1 MKKNLANRWGV
12 QFFRS
17 LRHRDY
23 RLLLGGSITYSSGY
37 WILVTAQ
44 GWLVLQLT
52 DSAFWVGMIAFMVG
66 IPSLFLCPFG
76 GLYADRLD
84 RRKLLLV
91 GQVASALPILLLA
104 TLTSTGVIA
113 IWHIAAISVF
123 IGIVWALTDPA
134 YLAII
139 PSLVTP
145 RELTNAIA
153 METLAWQ
160 LSRFIGPAIAGVL
173 LSLFAKGGTFYR
185 ADMDFV
191 GASMAFV
198 CAGIAFVVAF
208 FLTSR
213 VRSPAP
219 VTTRRASI
227 GKDIREGLSFIRSN
241 KVALTLI
248 LMVAGVSLFAL
259 PCFWLMPVFARDVLG
274 VGEAGYAQLM
284 MAVGAGGLAGG
295 LAAAKLGDFKRKGWL
310 LIGSALT
317 FTVLLILFAMSRAF
331 PLSLVLAV
339 IIGGA
344 NGLFQA
350 VAVALLLSITPDR
363 LRGRVMGLFIITWQ
377 LPSIGSLMLGAAT
390 DWVGLPVAVVAGV
403 LICIVFILVAVL
415 RLPVLRRL

>member
-139 PSLVTP
+139 PSLVT
-145 RELTNAIA
+145 RSDLTNAIA
-153 METLAWQ
+153 METLTWQ

-173 LSLFAKGGTFYR
+173 LSLVAMGGTFY
-185 ADMDFV
+185 
-191 GASMAFV
+191 G
-198 CAGIAFVVAF
+198 AGIIFVVAF

-219 VTTRRASI
+219 VTTKRASI
-227 GKDIREGLSFIRSN
+227 GKDIREGLSYIKSN

-295 LAAAKLGDFKRKGWL
+295 LAVAKLGDFKRKGWL

-317 FTVLLILFAMSRAF
+317 FTVVLILFAMSRAF

-350 VAVALLLSITPDR
+350 VSIALLLSITPDR

-377 LPSIGSLMLGAAT
+377 LPAIGSLMLGAAT
-390 DWVGLPVAVVAGV
+390 GWVGLPVAVIAGV
-403 LICIVFILVAVL
+403 LICIVFILGAVL

>member
-1 MKKNLANRWGV
+1 MKKNLADRWGV
-12 QFFRS
+12 QVFRS

-23 RLLLGGSITYSSGY
+23 RLLLGGSITASSGY
-37 WILVTAQ
+37 WILITAQ

-52 DSAFWVGMIAFMVG
+52 DSAFWVGLIAFIIG

-84 RRKLLLV
+84 RRKMMLF

-104 TLTSTGVIA
+104 TLTTTGVIA
-113 IWHIAAISVF
+113 IWHIAALSVL
-123 IGIVWALTDPA
+123 IGTVWAFTDPA

-145 RELTNAIA
+145 SDLTNAMA
-153 METLAWQ
+153 MDTLAWQ

-173 LSLFAKGGTFYR
+173 MGLVAMGGTFY
-185 ADMDFV
+185 
-191 GASMAFV
+191 G
-198 CAGIAFVVAF
+198 AGIAFVVAF
-208 FLTSR
+208 LLIFLIRT
-213 VRSPAP
+213 PATI
-219 VTTRRASI
+219 TTRRASI
-227 GKDIREGLSFIRSN
+227 WKDIKEGLSYIRSN
-241 KVALTLI
+241 KMALTLI

-274 VGEAGYAQLM
+274 VGEAGYTQLM

-310 LIGSALT
+310 MIVSALI
-317 FTVLLILFAMSRAF
+317 FTGMLILFAMSRSF

-339 IIGGA
+339 IIGAA

-350 VAVALLLSITPDR
+350 VIIALLLSITPDQF
-363 LRGRVMGLFIITWQ
+363 RGRMMGLFIITWQ

-390 DWVGLPVAVVAGV
+390 DWVGLPVAVIAGS
-403 LICIVFILVAVL
+403 LICTAFILGAVL
-415 RLPVLRRL
+415 RLPALRRL

>member
-1 MKKNLANRWGV
+1 MKKNPANRWAV
-12 QFFRS
+12 QVFRS

-66 IPSLFLCPFG
+66 IPALFLCPFG

-84 RRKLLLV
+84 RRKLLLF
-91 GQVASALPILLLA
+91 GQVLSALPILLLA

-173 LSLFAKGGTFYR
+173 LSLVAMGGTFY
-185 ADMDFV
+185 
-191 GASMAFV
+191 G
-198 CAGIAFVVAF
+198 AGIAFVVAF

-219 VTTRRASI
+219 VTTKRASI
-227 GKDIREGLSFIRSN
+227 GKDIREGLSYVKSN

-259 PCFWLMPVFARDVLG
+259 PCFWLMPVFARDVLDVG
-274 VGEAGYAQLM
+274 VAGYAQLM

-317 FTVLLILFAMSRAF
+317 FTVLLIPFAMSRTF

-350 VAVALLLSITPDR
+350 VAIALLLSITPDR

-390 DWVGLPVAVVAGV
+390 GRVGLPVAVVAGA
-403 LICIVFILVAVL
+403 LISTVFILGAAL
-415 RLPVLRRL
+415 RLPALRRL

>member
-12 QFFRS
+12 QVFRS

-139 PSLVTP
+139 PSLVT
-145 RELTNAIA
+145 RSDLMNAVA
-153 METLAWQ
+153 MDTLAWQ

-173 LSLFAKGGTFYR
+173 MGLVAMGGTFY
-185 ADMDFV
+185 
-191 GASMAFV
+191 G
-198 CAGIAFVVAF
+198 AGIAFVVAF

-227 GKDIREGLSFIRSN
+227 GKDIREGLSYIKSN

-274 VGEAGYAQLM
+274 VGAAGYAQLM

-317 FTVLLILFAMSRAF
+317 FTVMLILFAMSRAF
-331 PLSLVLAV
+331 PLALVLAV

-350 VAVALLLSITPDR
+350 VSIALLLSITPDQ
-363 LRGRVMGLFIITWQ
+363 LRGRIMGLFIITWQ
-377 LPSIGSLMLGAAT
+377 LPAIGSLMLGAAT
-390 DWVGLPVAVVAGV
+390 GWVGLPVAMVAGV

-415 RLPVLRRL
+415 RLPALRRL

>member
-139 PSLVTP
+139 PSLVT
-145 RELTNAIA
+145 RSDLTNAIA
-153 METLAWQ
+153 METLTWQ

-173 LSLFAKGGTFYR
+173 LSLVAMGGTFY
-185 ADMDFV
+185 
-191 GASMAFV
+191 G
-198 CAGIAFVVAF
+198 AGIIFVVAF

-219 VTTRRASI
+219 VTTKRASI
-227 GKDIREGLSFIRSN
+227 GKDIREGLSYIKSN

-317 FTVLLILFAMSRAF
+317 FTVVLILFAMSRAF

-350 VAVALLLSITPDR
+350 VSIALLLSITPDR

-377 LPSIGSLMLGAAT
+377 LPAIGSLMLGAAT
-390 DWVGLPVAVVAGV
+390 GWVGLPVAVIAGV
-403 LICIVFILVAVL
+403 LICIVFILGAVL

>member
-1 MKKNLANRWGV
+1 MKNNLANRWGV
-12 QFFRS
+12 QVFRS

-23 RLLLGGSITYSSGY
+23 RLLLGGSITASSGY
-37 WILVTAQ
+37 WILITAQ

-52 DSAFWVGMIAFMVG
+52 DSAFWVGLIAFIVG

-84 RRKLLLV
+84 RRKLMLF

-104 TLTSTGVIA
+104 TLTTTGVIA
-113 IWHIAAISVF
+113 IWHIAALSVL
-123 IGIVWALTDPA
+123 IGTVWAFTDPA

-145 RELTNAIA
+145 SDLMNAMA
-153 METLAWQ
+153 MDTLAWQ

-173 LSLFAKGGTFYR
+173 MGLVAIGGTFY
-185 ADMDFV
+185 
-191 GASMAFV
+191 G
-198 CAGIAFVVAF
+198 AGIAFVVAF
-208 FLTSR
+208 LLIFLIRT
-213 VRSPAP
+213 PATI
-219 VTTRRASI
+219 TTERASI
-227 GKDIREGLSFIRSN
+227 WKDIKEGLSYIRSN
-241 KVALTLI
+241 KMALTLI
-248 LMVAGVSLFAL
+248 LMVANVSLFAL

-274 VGEAGYAQLM
+274 VGEAGYTQLM

-310 LIGSALT
+310 MIVSALI
-317 FTVLLILFAMSRAF
+317 FTGMLILFAMSRSF

-339 IIGGA
+339 IIGAA

-350 VAVALLLSITPDR
+350 VIIALLLSITPDQF
-363 LRGRVMGLFIITWQ
+363 RGRMMGLFIITWQ

-390 DWVGLPVAVVAGV
+390 DWVGLPVAVIAGS
-403 LICIVFILVAVL
+403 LICTAFILGAVL
-415 RLPVLRRL
+415 RLPALRRL

>member
-1 MKKNLANRWGV
+1 
-12 QFFRS
+12 
-17 LRHRDY
+17 
-23 RLLLGGSITYSSGY
+23 
-37 WILVTAQ
+37 
-44 GWLVLQLT
+44 
-52 DSAFWVGMIAFMVG
+52 MIG

-84 RRKLLLV
+84 RRKLLLF
-91 GQVASALPILLLA
+91 GQLLSAIPIVLLA

-145 RELTNAIA
+145 RDLTNAIA
-153 METLAWQ
+153 METLTWQ
-160 LSRFIGPAIAGVL
+160 LSRFLGPAIAGVL
-173 LSLFAKGGTFYR
+173 LGLIAMGGTFY
-185 ADMDFV
+185 
-191 GASMAFV
+191 G
-198 CAGIAFVVAF
+198 AGIAFVVAF

-213 VRSPAP
+213 VRSPAQ
-219 VTTRRASI
+219 VRTKRASI
-227 GKDIREGLSFIRSN
+227 GKDIREGLSYIKSN
-241 KVALTLI
+241 KVALTII

-317 FTVLLILFAMSRAF
+317 FTVLLILFAMSRSF
-331 PLSLVLAV
+331 PLSLVLSI

-350 VAVALLLSITPDR
+350 VAVALLLSITPDQ

-403 LICIVFILVAVL
+403 LICTVFILVAVL
-415 RLPVLRRL
+415 RLPVLRHL

>member
-1 MKKNLANRWGV
+1 MKNALANSRGIQV
-12 QFFRS
+12 FRS
-17 LRHRDY
+17 LRHRNY
-23 RLLLGGSITYSSGY
+23 RLLWVNRLAVFSGY
-37 WILVTAQ
+37 WILVMAQ

-52 DSAFWVGMIAFMVG
+52 DSAFWVGLIAFMVG
-66 IPSLFLCPFG
+66 IPSLFLSPLG

-84 RRKLLLV
+84 RRKLMLFGHGMSILL
-91 GQVASALPILLLA
+91 IFLLA
-104 TLTSTGVIA
+104 TLISTGVIA
-113 IWHIAAISVF
+113 IWHIAAISVLL
-123 IGIVWALTDPA
+123 GTVWALTSPA
-134 YLAII
+134 SMAII

-145 RELTNAIA
+145 DDLMNATA
-153 METLAWQ
+153 MYTLAWQ
-160 LSRFIGPAIAGVL
+160 ISRFIGPAIAGVL
-173 LSLFAKGGTFYR
+173 IGLVAMGGTFY
-185 ADMDFV
+185 
-191 GASMAFV
+191 G
-198 CAGIAFVVAF
+198 AGIAFVVAF

-219 VTTRRASI
+219 VTTKRASI
-227 GKDIREGLSFIRSN
+227 GKDIREGLSYVKSN

-259 PCFWLMPVFARDVLG
+259 PCFWLMPVFARDVLDVG
-274 VGEAGYAQLM
+274 VAGYAQLM

-317 FTVLLILFAMSRAF
+317 FTVLLIPFAMSRTF

-350 VAVALLLSITPDR
+350 VAIALLLSITPDR

-390 DWVGLPVAVVAGV
+390 GRVGLPVAVVAGA
-403 LICIVFILVAVL
+403 LISTVFILGAAL
-415 RLPVLRRL
+415 RLPALRRL

>member
-1 MKKNLANRWGV
+1 MKNNLANRWGV
-12 QFFRS
+12 QVFRS

-23 RLLLGGSITYSSGY
+23 RLLLGGSITASSGY
-37 WILVTAQ
+37 WILITAQ

-52 DSAFWVGMIAFMVG
+52 DSAFWVGLIAFMVG

-84 RRKLLLV
+84 RRKMMLF
-91 GQVASALPILLLA
+91 GHVASALPILLLA
-104 TLTSTGVIA
+104 TLTTTGVIA
-113 IWHIAAISVF
+113 IWHIAALSVL
-123 IGIVWALTDPA
+123 IGTVWAFTDPA

-145 RELTNAIA
+145 SDLMNAMA
-153 METLAWQ
+153 MDTLAWQ

-173 LSLFAKGGTFYR
+173 MGLVAIGGTFY
-185 ADMDFV
+185 
-191 GASMAFV
+191 G
-198 CAGIAFVVAF
+198 AGIAFVVAF
-208 FLTSR
+208 LLIFLIRT
-213 VRSPAP
+213 PATI
-219 VTTRRASI
+219 TTERASI
-227 GKDIREGLSFIRSN
+227 WKDIKEGLSYIRSN
-241 KVALTLI
+241 KMALTLI
-248 LMVAGVSLFAL
+248 LMVANVSLFAL

-274 VGEAGYAQLM
+274 VGEAGYTQLM
-284 MAVGAGGLAGG
+284 MAIGAGGLAGG

-317 FTVLLILFAMSRAF
+317 FTVMLILFAMSRAF

-339 IIGGA
+339 IIGSA

-390 DWVGLPVAVVAGV
+390 DWVGLPVAVIAGV
-403 LICIVFILVAVL
+403 LISTVFILGAVL